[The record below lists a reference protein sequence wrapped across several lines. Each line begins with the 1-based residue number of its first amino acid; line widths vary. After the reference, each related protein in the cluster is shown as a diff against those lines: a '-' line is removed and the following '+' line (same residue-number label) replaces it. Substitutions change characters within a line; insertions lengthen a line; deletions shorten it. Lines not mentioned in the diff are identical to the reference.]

1 MLRRFLSHMEI
12 KLSIKLEEKKVIGF
26 LVWSDDMIEIMETCR
41 AFIKTSKVD
50 SDRSN
55 NLNYIERKSCTFW
68 EEKASQ

>member
-1 MLRRFLSHMEI
+1 MEI

-41 AFIKTSKVD
+41 AFIKTPKVD
-50 SDRSN
+50 WDRSN
-55 NLNYIERKSCTFW
+55 NLNYIERKSCAFW

>member
-12 KLSIKLEEKKVIGF
+12 KLSIKLEEKKVVGF

-41 AFIKTSKVD
+41 VFIKTSKVD
-50 SDRSN
+50 WDRSN
-55 NLNYIERKSCTFW
+55 NLNYIERKSCDFW